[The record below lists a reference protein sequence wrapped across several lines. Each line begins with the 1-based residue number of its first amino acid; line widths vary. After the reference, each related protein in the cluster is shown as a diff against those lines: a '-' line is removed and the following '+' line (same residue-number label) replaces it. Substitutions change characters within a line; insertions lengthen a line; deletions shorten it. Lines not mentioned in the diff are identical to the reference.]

1 MKIKFLNKF
10 FHSLPEKSELEIS
23 EESESIKKNIT
34 NENSNFKVRLDKMLH
49 LTEEK
54 RAKMIIDAL
63 GEKNNLIT
71 IDSCATRLRVELIDA
86 DVIDICSLKET
97 GALEVLKDKNK
108 VQIIYGPSVNIIKNE
123 IVDYLYIQ

>member
-10 FHSLPEKSELEIS
+10 FLSLPEKSELEIS

-34 NENSNFKVRLDKMLH
+34 NENSNFKVRIDKMLH

-97 GALEVLKDKNK
+97 GALEVLKDKNR
-108 VQIIYGPSVNIIKNE
+108 VQIIYGPSVDIIKNE
-123 IVDYLYIQ
+123 IVDYLDIQ

>member
-34 NENSNFKVRLDKMLH
+34 NENSSFKVRLDKMLH

-86 DVIDICSLKET
+86 DIIDICSLKET

-108 VQIIYGPSVNIIKNE
+108 VHIIYGPSVNIIKNE
-123 IVDYLYIQ
+123 IVDYLDIQ

>member
-34 NENSNFKVRLDKMLH
+34 NENSNFKVRIDKMLH

-97 GALEVLKDKNK
+97 GALEVLKDKNR
-108 VQIIYGPSVNIIKNE
+108 VQIIYGPSVDIIKNE
-123 IVDYLYIQ
+123 IVDYLDIQ

>member
-108 VQIIYGPSVNIIKNE
+108 VQIIYGPSVDIIKNE
-123 IVDYLYIQ
+123 IVDYLDIQ

>member
-34 NENSNFKVRLDKMLH
+34 NENSSFKVRLDKMLH

-86 DVIDICSLKET
+86 DIIDICSLKET

-123 IVDYLYIQ
+123 IVDYLDIQ

>member
-34 NENSNFKVRLDKMLH
+34 NENSNFKVRIDKMLH

-97 GALEVLKDKNK
+97 GALEVLKDKNR
-108 VQIIYGPSVNIIKNE
+108 VQIIYVPSVDIIKNE
-123 IVDYLYIQ
+123 IVDYLDIQ

>member
-123 IVDYLYIQ
+123 IVDYLDIQ

>member
-23 EESESIKKNIT
+23 PESDRSKKNIT
-34 NENSNFKVRLDKMLH
+34 NEHSIFQVRLDKMLH

-86 DVIDICSLKET
+86 DIIDICSLKET

-123 IVDYLYIQ
+123 IVDYLDIQ

>member
-34 NENSNFKVRLDKMLH
+34 NENSNFKVRIDKMLH

-97 GALEVLKDKNK
+97 GALEVLKDKNR
-108 VQIIYGPSVNIIKNE
+108 VQIIYGPSVDIMALCQE
-123 IVDYLYIQ
+123 WG

>member
-10 FHSLPEKSELEIS
+10 FHTLTEKSELEIS

-34 NENSNFKVRLDKMLH
+34 NENSNFKVRIDKMLH

-86 DVIDICSLKET
+86 DVLDICSLKET
-97 GALEVLKDKNK
+97 GALEVLKDKNR
-108 VQIIYGPSVNIIKNE
+108 VQIIYGPSVDIIKNE
-123 IVDYLYIQ
+123 IVDYLDIQ

>member
-97 GALEVLKDKNK
+97 GALEVLKDKNR
-108 VQIIYGPSVNIIKNE
+108 VQIIYGPSVDIIKNE
-123 IVDYLYIQ
+123 IVDYLDIQ